1 MVRQL
6 DTPEEF
12 ASALHHPEGKLV
24 AVDFTATWCGPCK
37 MIGPRFAAMA
47 EEFLL
52 VDFVKVDVDVNQE
65 VSQQCGVRAMPTFQ
79 FYRDGAKVA
88 EFAGADEGKLRMLL
102 QAHGGPPL
110 LRRGSAV
117 RLRGLQSRQELNGRT
132 GRTLGYDQ
140 AKARYQVEL
149 EAELEASGPEAA
161 AGAGA
166 GAAAGRSGAGAAEVL
181 ALKRENL
188 VLALENLPLRAQE
201 GTPMPPGVAAE
212 ARAAL
217 RSNPN
222 HNPNHDPNPRLGCAL
237 TLG

>member
-1 MVRQL
+1 MVRML
-6 DTPEEF
+6 RTKAEF
-12 ASALHHPEGKLV
+12 DAALSDAAGKGRCLIV
-24 AVDFTATWCGPCK
+24 YFTATWCGPCK

-79 FYRDGAKVA
+79 FYRDDAMVA

-140 AKARYQVEL
+140 AKAL
-149 EAELEASGPEAA
+149 
-161 AGAGA
+161 
-166 GAAAGRSGAGAAEVL
+166 
-181 ALKRENL
+181 
-188 VLALENLPLRAQE
+188 
-201 GTPMPPGVAAE
+201 
-212 ARAAL
+212 
-217 RSNPN
+217 
-222 HNPNHDPNPRLGCAL
+222 AL
-237 TLG
+237 TLTLTLTLT

>member
-1 MVRQL
+1 
-6 DTPEEF
+6 
-12 ASALHHPEGKLV
+12 
-24 AVDFTATWCGPCK
+24 
-37 MIGPRFAAMA
+37 
-47 EEFLL
+47 
-52 VDFVKVDVDVNQE
+52 
-65 VSQQCGVRAMPTFQ
+65 
-79 FYRDGAKVA
+79 
-88 EFAGADEGKLRMLL
+88 MLL

-166 GAAAGRSGAGAAEVL
+166 GAAAGRSEAGAAEVL

-188 VLALENLPLRAQE
+188 VLALEDLPLRAQE
-201 GTPMPPGVAAE
+201 GTPMPPGVAAD

-222 HNPNHDPNPRLGCAL
+222 HNPNHTPNPRLGCAL
-237 TLG
+237 TLSIILTLTLG

>member
-1 MVRQL
+1 MQRTNSSIRRQNNALARAASTVLLTTLCMVRQL

-12 ASALHHPEGKLV
+12 ASALHNPDGKLV

-149 EAELEASGPEAA
+149 EAAAEAGDE
-161 AGAGA
+161 A
-166 GAAAGRSGAGAAEVL
+166 GAAAAAAAATAAAAAAAGGEAGAPEVL
-181 ALKRENL
+181 ALKRDNL
-188 VLALENLPLRAQE
+188 VLALEGL
-201 GTPMPPGVAAE
+201 
-212 ARAAL
+212 
-217 RSNPN
+217 
-222 HNPNHDPNPRLGCAL
+222 
-237 TLG
+237 

>member
-1 MVRQL
+1 
-6 DTPEEF
+6 
-12 ASALHHPEGKLV
+12 
-24 AVDFTATWCGPCK
+24 
-37 MIGPRFAAMA
+37 
-47 EEFLL
+47 
-52 VDFVKVDVDVNQE
+52 
-65 VSQQCGVRAMPTFQ
+65 
-79 FYRDGAKVA
+79 
-88 EFAGADEGKLRMLL
+88 MLL

-149 EAELEASGPEAA
+149 DAELEASGPEAA

-166 GAAAGRSGAGAAEVL
+166 GAAAGRSEAGAAEVL

-188 VLALENLPLRAQE
+188 VLALEDLPLRAQE
-201 GTPMPPGVAAE
+201 GTPMPPGVAAD

-237 TLG
+237 TLSIILTLTLG

>member
-1 MVRQL
+1 MQRTNSSIRRRQNNALARAASTVLLTTLCMVRQL

-12 ASALHHPEGKLV
+12 ASALHNPDGKLV

-149 EAELEASGPEAA
+149 EAAAEAGDE
-161 AGAGA
+161 A
-166 GAAAGRSGAGAAEVL
+166 GAAAAAAAATAAAAAAAGGEAGAPEVL
-181 ALKRENL
+181 ALKRDNL
-188 VLALENLPLRAQE
+188 VLALEGL
-201 GTPMPPGVAAE
+201 
-212 ARAAL
+212 
-217 RSNPN
+217 
-222 HNPNHDPNPRLGCAL
+222 
-237 TLG
+237 

>member
-1 MVRQL
+1 
-6 DTPEEF
+6 
-12 ASALHHPEGKLV
+12 
-24 AVDFTATWCGPCK
+24 
-37 MIGPRFAAMA
+37 
-47 EEFLL
+47 
-52 VDFVKVDVDVNQE
+52 
-65 VSQQCGVRAMPTFQ
+65 
-79 FYRDGAKVA
+79 
-88 EFAGADEGKLRMLL
+88 MLL

-149 EAELEASGPEAA
+149 DAELEASGPEAA

-166 GAAAGRSGAGAAEVL
+166 GAAAGRSEAGAAEVL

-188 VLALENLPLRAQE
+188 VLALEDLPLRAQE

-237 TLG
+237 SLSITLTLTLG